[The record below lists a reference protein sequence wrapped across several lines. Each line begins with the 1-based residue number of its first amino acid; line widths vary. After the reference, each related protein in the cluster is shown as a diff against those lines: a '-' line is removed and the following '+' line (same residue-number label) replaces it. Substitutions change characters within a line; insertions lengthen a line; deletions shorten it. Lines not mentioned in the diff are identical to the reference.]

1 MVKLLYFSWL
11 RVKIGVAEES
21 LHPPEAVTTVGDMIT
36 WLATQS
42 AGHAA
47 ALSQPEAIKAA
58 VNQVYAEFDQPI
70 QKGDE
75 IALFPPVTGG

>member
-21 LHPPEAVTTVGDMIT
+21 VQPPEEVSTLGEMIT

-42 AGHAA
+42 PGHAE

-58 VNQVYAEFDQPI
+58 VNQVYAEFDHPI
-70 QKGDE
+70 QEGDE